1 MQFSKRFLLAALS
14 AALYLQQGPLLA
26 AEFSDVLNTPSAMSQ
41 IAIMAPLNDIATAG
55 NRLVAVG
62 LRGHILFS
70 DDAGKTWAQ
79 AAVPVSSDLTAVF
92 FASPSEGW
100 AVGHDGVVLNTKD
113 SGATWTK
120 QLDGT
125 QTGKLMLDQ
134 YTALAATDPANELF
148 ATFAAD
154 AQRMADEG
162 ADKPFLDVWFANN
175 KEGYIVGAF
184 GMIFQTK
191 DGGESWFP
199 INERVTNPQA
209 LHLNAVTGY
218 GADGI
223 IVVSEQGL
231 VLRLDQATGVFVP
244 VATPYEGTYF
254 GVLASKDN
262 LIIYGLRGTAFRST
276 DGGNTWSQLSI
287 PFSQAITAA
296 TTLETGHTFLFS
308 QAGHVLLSTDGGTTF
323 RSRPQS
329 SLVPISAAVAAD
341 NRALVLVGARGVRV
355 FPIE

>member
-1 MQFSKRFLLAALS
+1 MQFSKRFLLAAF
-14 AALYLQQGPLLA
+14 ATALCLQQGPLLA
-26 AEFSDVLNTPSAMSQ
+26 AEFSDVLDTPAAMSQ
-41 IAIMAPLNDIATAG
+41 IAIKSPLNDIASAG
-55 NRLVAVG
+55 NRLVTVG

-79 AAVPVSSDLTAVF
+79 ANVPVSSDLTAVF

-125 QTGKLMLDQ
+125 KTGKLMLDQ
-134 YTALAATDPANELF
+134 YTALAATDPANEQF
-148 ATFAAD
+148 ATFVAD

-175 KEGYIVGAF
+175 KQGYIVGAF
-184 GMIFQTK
+184 GMFFQTK
-191 DGGESWFP
+191 DGGVSWTP
-199 INERVTNPQA
+199 VNEKVTNPQA
-209 LHLNAVTGY
+209 LHLNAITGY
-218 GADGI
+218 GTDGV

-231 VLRLDQATGVFVP
+231 VLRLDQASGTFVP

-254 GVLASKDN
+254 GVLATKDS
-262 LIIYGLRGTAFRST
+262 LIVYGLRGTGFRSS
-276 DGGNTWSQLSI
+276 DGGTTWTKLNI
-287 PFSQAITAA
+287 PYSQAITAA
-296 TTLETGHTFLFS
+296 TTLETGSIFLFS
-308 QAGHVLLSTDGGTTF
+308 QAGHVLLSTDGGASF
-323 RSRPQS
+323 RSRPQG
-329 SLVPISAAVAAD
+329 SLIPVSGAAAAD
-341 NRALVLVGARGVRV
+341 NRSLVLVGARGVRV